1 MTRPTT
7 VTEFSP
13 TTGPNDPSPVWV
25 DITSY
30 VRHDAGISLEKWR
43 SEEDET
49 TTPSRLSLTLQNDD
63 GRFTPGLTTGAYYP
77 NIKKGRRIRTVS
89 LLVGNLVPNPSIE
102 VNTTGWAVLANCTL
116 ARVTSQFYIGV
127 ASLEMTAP
135 AAGDCRAVSS
145 TGTSGFAA
153 TTGLTYTG
161 QARFRAATTVRSVGV
176 ELRWYD
182 SAGAFISTTFG
193 STTSDTTSGWTQVT
207 VTSTAPAGALYGA
220 LGLRVLSAAIA
231 EVHYADAA
239 MVEEAPTAATYGDG
253 TQAGWR
259 WSGTAHQSASLR
271 EYVRFS
277 GYIDDW
283 RVTWPALVSGFA
295 TCAVTASSRLA
306 RLGTAV
312 ELKSIIE
319 EEYLL
324 DSATVSYTL
333 GEPEG
338 STAANDVSGIP
349 DRRLTAK
356 PPATV
361 PTFGSAIGP
370 GTDGL
375 TAALFDNLDRIGC
388 ETLPAIGVAGAF
400 YFEFFTTVTTLPASS
415 AFILTLSNATNAYTC
430 NLQSTGA
437 ITFQFSTATVTSTN
451 VNDGLVH
458 HIAVVYTGT
467 TLLMYVDGVQ
477 VDSQAE
483 SAGLATSFTALRLG
497 ESSIGAHVY
506 SLAHVAAGQSLSAA
520 RILAHAQA
528 GRDGF
533 ANETAAAR
541 LARYAAYAKVP
552 ASETSFETGDILNL
566 AHFDPTGMVVLDAM
580 RKVETAENGV
590 LFDAGDGT
598 LKFHDRSHRYG
609 LASAFTVAHGSG
621 EVAAALEP
629 VLDDQQ
635 ITNDLTATGS
645 TGITARAKDDTSITD
660 HGPYRETLDLASSNA
675 DEPLQAASWRVG
687 RYAQP
692 LVRIPGVE
700 VLLNVA
706 STELTKAVLNA
717 DLGTKLTVSGL
728 PSNAPTSSMDLFT
741 EGQVETIAADSHR
754 ISLRTSP
761 ASVFDLW
768 ILGDSTYGVLDST
781 TRLGY

>member
-13 TTGPNDPSPVWV
+13 TTGPNDPAPVWV
-25 DITSY
+25 NVTSY

-49 TTPSRLSLTLQNDD
+49 TTPSRASSTWNNSD
-63 GRFTPGLTTGAYYP
+63 GRFTPGLTTGTYYP
-77 NIKKGRRIRTVS
+77 NIKKGRRLRHVS
-89 LLVGNLVPNPSIE
+89 TLVGNLVPNPSIE
-102 VNTTGWAVLANCTL
+102 VNTTGWVVIANCTL

-135 AAGDCRAVSS
+135 GAGDCRAATSA
-145 TGTSGFAA
+145 GTSGFPA
-153 TTGLTYTG
+153 TGGLTYTG

-182 SAGAFISTTFG
+182 SAGGFISTTFG

-207 VTSTAPAGALYGA
+207 VTTAAPSNAVYGA
-220 LGLRVLSAAIA
+220 LGLRVLSAAA
-231 EVHYADAA
+231 SEVHYADAA
-239 MVEEAPTAATYGDG
+239 MVEEASTAAIYGDG

-312 ELKSIIE
+312 ELKSIVE
-319 EEYLL
+319 EEYRR
-324 DSATVSYTL
+324 DSPRAHFMMS
-333 GEPEG
+333 EPAG
-338 STAANDVSGIP
+338 STQANDSSGNNRP
-349 DRRLTAK
+349 ALTMTGTGTAVVFGT
-356 PPATV
+356 AT
-361 PTFGSAIGP
+361 GP

-375 TAALFDNLDRIGC
+375 TAATFAGGKWLAG
-388 ETLPAIGVAGAF
+388 PIGVTTQPDPSIGITGEA
-400 YFEFFTTVTTLPASS
+400 FFTLTTSTAGQILVSGQGFEIATAASG
-415 AFILTLSNATNAYTC
+415 AIQGTI
-430 NLQSTGA
+430 QSTV
-437 ITFQFSTATVTSTN
+437 VTSPN
-451 VNDGLVH
+451 GYADSLVH
-458 HIAVVYTGT
+458 HVALTFDPVSNDVLLYIDGT
-467 TLLMYVDGVQ
+467 Q
-477 VDSQAE
+477 VAAGSY
-483 SAGLATSFTALRLG
+483 GLATFLLNIDTVGAGGFTG
-497 ESSIGAHVY
+497 
-506 SLAHVAAGQSLSAA
+506 SLAHVAAYEGVLSAT
-520 RILAHAQA
+520 RILEHANA
-528 GRDGF
+528 GLTGF
-533 ANETAAAR
+533 VNETAGAR

-552 ASETSFETGDILNL
+552 ASETSLETGDVLNL
-566 AHFDPTGMVVLDAM
+566 AHIDTTGKTALQVM
-580 RKVETAENGV
+580 REVETTENGV

-609 LASAFTVAHGSG
+609 LASAFMVSVAAG
-621 EVAAALEP
+621 ECAAALEP
-629 VLDDQQ
+629 ILDDQSLV
-635 ITNDLTATGS
+635 NDLTATGS
-645 TGITARAKDDTSITD
+645 TGVSGWAKDDTSITD
-660 HGPYRETLDLASSNA
+660 YGPYRESLDLATSNA
-675 DEPLQAASWRVG
+675 EEPFQAASWRVG

-700 VLLNVA
+700 INLNSA
-706 STELTKAVLNA
+706 STALTQAVLNA
-717 DLGTKLTVSGL
+717 ELGTRFTVTGL
-728 PSNAPTSSMDLFT
+728 PSNAPASSMDLYVEGMT
-741 EGQVETIAADSHR
+741 EQIAADSHR